1 MYFTRI
7 EGGGRFDP
15 PWKLGHVQEAK
26 DGAICGLKHDSVSK
40 RRLRVNKEVK
50 VEEGVE
56 SGAENVLVCVE
67 ASAVLKAEFYISIV
81 SVPTVVESIKYIPT
95 AG

>member
-1 MYFTRI
+1 M
-7 EGGGRFDP
+7 
-15 PWKLGHVQEAK
+15 
-26 DGAICGLKHDSVSK
+26 
-40 RRLRVNKEVK
+40 NKEVK

-81 SVPTVVESIKYIPT
+81 SVLTVVESIKCQPRMKSRWDQDSLI
-95 AG
+95 A

>member
-1 MYFTRI
+1 M
-7 EGGGRFDP
+7 
-15 PWKLGHVQEAK
+15 
-26 DGAICGLKHDSVSK
+26 
-40 RRLRVNKEVK
+40 NKGVK

-81 SVPTVVESIKYIPT
+81 SVPRLVEFYLSESIKCQTRLKNIRHLSRFFDFLVHPNLKCNFGHCSKMT
-95 AG
+95 L

>member
-1 MYFTRI
+1 M
-7 EGGGRFDP
+7 
-15 PWKLGHVQEAK
+15 
-26 DGAICGLKHDSVSK
+26 
-40 RRLRVNKEVK
+40 K

-81 SVPTVVESIKYIPT
+81 SVPAVVEFYWLESIKCQTRLKNRLDAY
-95 AG
+95 

>member
-1 MYFTRI
+1 M
-7 EGGGRFDP
+7 
-15 PWKLGHVQEAK
+15 
-26 DGAICGLKHDSVSK
+26 
-40 RRLRVNKEVK
+40 NKEVK

-81 SVPTVVESIKYIPT
+81 SVPTDVESIKCQSGLKIRWDQVSLI
-95 AG
+95 A

>member
-1 MYFTRI
+1 M
-7 EGGGRFDP
+7 
-15 PWKLGHVQEAK
+15 
-26 DGAICGLKHDSVSK
+26 
-40 RRLRVNKEVK
+40 NKEVK

-81 SVPTVVESIKYIPT
+81 SVPTVVEYIKCQT
-95 AG
+95 TLD

>member
-1 MYFTRI
+1 M
-7 EGGGRFDP
+7 
-15 PWKLGHVQEAK
+15 
-26 DGAICGLKHDSVSK
+26 
-40 RRLRVNKEVK
+40 NKEVK

-81 SVPTVVESIKYIPT
+81 SVPTVVEYRSRALKSRGSYGNS
-95 AG
+95 AFFLQRSQ